1 MIAMRTVHSYLVF
14 LLALS
19 MVACKKEAVP
29 QPSNEEEFY
38 LTVKDNPS
46 DPVDHAI
53 YEFYKATGIPLYY
66 NDTVAREQVSDSA
79 GIPIYTYQRLAIRYS
94 PVGTQVN
101 INFVLLAEKELVLPM
116 LPFLK
121 DSLLPKI
128 PAVFPLQSLLLV
140 QSSSQRVTG
149 GLSPRRNKPFAG
161 FNTLMLNVVDPGTM
175 TDSTKKKYIADVLAT
190 LAYKMLKPNYEARL
204 EADFHSIT
212 KSTTSSPLVY
222 VQLLSTL
229 SPDGNGTLEDFS
241 FLPIRFMPALAPG
254 YTPRQDDDLVAY
266 MELVFF
272 YNDHATTNFETEY
285 AAFPLMVKK
294 FKAIKKILKEIGFRI
309 TDQ

>member
-1 MIAMRTVHSYLVF
+1 MIAIKTVNSYLAF

-29 QPSNEEEFY
+29 QPSNKEEFH
-38 LTVKDNPS
+38 LIVKDNPS

-53 YEFYKATGIPLYY
+53 YQFYKTTGIPLYY
-66 NDTVAREQVSDSA
+66 NDTIAREQVSDSA
-79 GIPIYTYQRLAIRYS
+79 GIPIYSYQRLAIRYS
-94 PVGTQVN
+94 PVGAQVN

-149 GLSPRRNKPFAG
+149 GLSPRRNKPFVG
-161 FNTLMLNVVDPGTM
+161 FNTLMLNIVDPGTM
-175 TDSTKKKYIADVLAT
+175 TDSSKRKYIADVLAT
-190 LAYKMLKPNYEARL
+190 LAYKMLMPNYQARL
-204 EADFHSIT
+204 ETDFHSIT

-222 VQLLSTL
+222 LQLLSSL

-241 FLPIRFMPALAPG
+241 FLPGRFIPALAPG
-254 YTPRQDDDLVAY
+254 YTPRPDDDLVSY

-272 YNDHATTNFETEY
+272 YNNNATANFETDY
-285 AAFPLMVKK
+285 AAYPLMIKK
-294 FKAIKKILKEIGFRI
+294 FKAIRQIVKEIGFRI
-309 TDQ
+309 SD